1 MNSHEGR
8 RYSTMCLECKYNKNG
23 DRFYYCRYKCD
34 DSFEKYLYRLQHKS
48 NNHWVDAAMPYGS
61 TWNIS
66 ESGKILV
73 GRLSKRSDA

>member
-1 MNSHEGR
+1 MLIGGHFFKDILQTER
-8 RYSTMCLECKYNKNG
+8 I
-23 DRFYYCRYKCD
+23 
-34 DSFEKYLYRLQHKS
+34 SFDTTFVVGHDGTDHCGTNLILQHKS